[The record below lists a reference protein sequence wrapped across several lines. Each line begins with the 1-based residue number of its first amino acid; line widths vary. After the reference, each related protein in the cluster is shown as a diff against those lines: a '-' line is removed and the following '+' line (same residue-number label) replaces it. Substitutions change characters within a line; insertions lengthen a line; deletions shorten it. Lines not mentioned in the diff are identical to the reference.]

1 MLWVVAAVAAIFYA
15 VVGIYSGLAHQ
26 DIVARPATI
35 VCEYR
40 IDLLRDRLVALFD
53 QRPQRW
59 ADQDA
64 SATAD
69 LSNLLRETQ
78 ALCAGSD
85 TDLGPRIDRLIALH
99 REFAD
104 RGRRHADARRE
115 LLAL

>member
-1 MLWVVAAVAAIFYA
+1 MLWVVAAVVAILYA
-15 VVGIYSGLAHQ
+15 LVGIYAGLAQQ
-26 DIVARPATI
+26 DIVARPATV

-53 QRPQRW
+53 QKPQRW
-59 ADQDA
+59 AEQDA
-64 SATAD
+64 FAAAD

-85 TDLGPRIDRLIALH
+85 TDLGRRIDRLIALH
-99 REFAD
+99 SEFAE

>member
-15 VVGIYSGLAHQ
+15 VVGIYAGLAQQ
-26 DIVARPATI
+26 DIVARPDTV

-40 IDLLRDRLVALFD
+40 IDLVRDRLVALLD
-53 QRPQRW
+53 QKPQRW
-59 ADQDA
+59 AEHDA
-64 SATAD
+64 SAAAD

-85 TDLGPRIDRLIALH
+85 TDLGRRIDRLFAIQ

>member
-1 MLWVVAAVAAIFYA
+1 MVAAVVAILYA
-15 VVGIYSGLAHQ
+15 LVGIYAGLAQQ
-26 DIVARPATI
+26 DIVARPAT
-35 VCEYR
+35 VECGYR

-59 ADQDA
+59 AEAEEDA
-64 SATAD
+64 NAAAD

-85 TDLGPRIDRLIALH
+85 TDLGRRIDRLIALH
-99 REFAD
+99 REFAE

>member
-1 MLWVVAAVAAIFYA
+1 MAAVVAILYA
-15 VVGIYSGLAHQ
+15 LVGIYAGLAQQ
-26 DIVARPATI
+26 DIVARPATV

-40 IDLLRDRLVALFD
+40 VDLLRDRLVAQFD
-53 QRPQRW
+53 QRPQQW
-59 ADQDA
+59 AEDDA
-64 SATAD
+64 NAAAD

-85 TDLGPRIDRLIALH
+85 TDLGRRIERLIALQ
-99 REFAD
+99 RDFAE